1 MKEMT
6 AKEYLK
12 TIAKICDFEESAGRC
27 YAGCSKPASAPVCP
41 LEKYSCGTP
50 KDPKDIEA
58 VLEIVAKYKT
68 PPKGTCRMCGAD
80 LKELRE
86 TQKIKYCPF
95 CGEELRNFK

>member
-12 TIAKICDFEESAGRC
+12 TIAKICDLEESVGRC
-27 YAGCSKPASAPVCP
+27 YSKDKTDGAPVCP

-50 KDPKDIEA
+50 KHPKDIEA

-68 PPKGTCRMCGAD
+68 PPKGACRMCGAD

>member
-1 MKEMT
+1 MKELT

-12 TIAKICDFEESAGRC
+12 TIAKICDFEESVGHCVAIG
-27 YAGCSKPASAPVCP
+27 PAVRAPICP
-41 LEKYSCGTP
+41 LKKYDCGTP
-50 KDPKDIEA
+50 KDPKDIDA
-58 VLEIVAKYKT
+58 VLEIVSKYKT
-68 PPKGTCRMCGAD
+68 PPKGACRMCGAD